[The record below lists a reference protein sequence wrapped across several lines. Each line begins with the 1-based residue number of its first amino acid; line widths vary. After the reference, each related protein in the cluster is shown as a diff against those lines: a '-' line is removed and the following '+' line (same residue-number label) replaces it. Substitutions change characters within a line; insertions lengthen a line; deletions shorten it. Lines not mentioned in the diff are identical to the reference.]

1 MMMNGNK
8 TKWKVTKEEKALYK
22 FLNTISSVLKND
34 EKVHYLWKME
44 YCILQHGS

>member
-8 TKWKVTKEEKALYK
+8 TKRKVTKEEKALYR

-34 EKVHYLWKME
+34 NGEGTLWKME
-44 YCILQHGS
+44 YCISQHGL